1 LTINGAY
8 RASPVRAGAGP
19 SGSSPETPLDER
31 GQDVTADQNGS
42 LAGYGADTV
51 ALELQGGGTVQLGN
65 VNTYSGGTTIDGAT
79 LELLAAST
87 TPVLIPAGTAGSG
100 AITFAP
106 GVAGTLK
113 IDSTG
118 LPTNPIAGF
127 SFSDAID
134 LAGVATSFTGATV
147 DADNRLTVAPGETL
161 QMAASDNFGGD
172 VFQFSPD
179 GSGGTRVTLERLPP
193 AKQIVAGGIWDETSV
208 WQLGIPAVSHDNVRF
223 MNGDLAVNLTAVGG
237 GNVFGASYP
246 ASFAKPLQ
254 IETLEFA
261 GSGDVVNVAGSST
274 FEGGVGLK
282 TGIVGGGDAATI
294 EIGAN
299 AKLWINGDIVQ
310 STNGIAIIDNGC
322 EVIFTPASPGADG
335 YDGLRSVS
343 YNNIPGGVVLFST
356 FNANFSQQLVDIVG
370 GDYLGMADRNGNPV
384 AVTNV
389 QMAAGVLQVAAG
401 GNVYDLAPRLPAT
414 PQLQPILSPGP
425 LLFFSSGTPRCRRA
439 APTSAARRAPRPVAS
454 RWQASPMPIR
464 TRLPATTASQ
474 STGATARA
482 RPGPSPPT
490 PTAASM

>member
-1 LTINGAY
+1 MTINGAY

-310 STNGIAIIDNGC
+310 STNGIAIIEAARSSSLPRRLGPMAM
-322 EVIFTPASPGADG
+322 TASA
-335 YDGLRSVS
+335 RSATTTS
-343 YNNIPGGVVLFST
+343 L
-356 FNANFSQQLVDIVG
+356 
-370 GDYLGMADRNGNPV
+370 
-384 AVTNV
+384 
-389 QMAAGVLQVAAG
+389 AAWCC
-401 GNVYDLAPRLPAT
+401 
-414 PQLQPILSPGP
+414 
-425 LLFFSSGTPRCRRA
+425 FRRSMQ
-439 APTSAARRAPRPVAS
+439 TSASNWSTLSAAITSGWRIAMAILLQS
-454 RWQASPMPIR
+454 QMCRWPLVCCKSLQAAM
-464 TRLPATTASQ
+464 
-474 STGATARA
+474 
-482 RPGPSPPT
+482 
-490 PTAASM
+490 SMI

>member
-1 LTINGAY
+1 
-8 RASPVRAGAGP
+8 V
-19 SGSSPETPLDER
+19 
-31 GQDVTADQNGS
+31 
-42 LAGYGADTV
+42 
-51 ALELQGGGTVQLGN
+51 
-65 VNTYSGGTTIDGAT
+65 
-79 LELLAAST
+79 
-87 TPVLIPAGTAGSG
+87 
-100 AITFAP
+100 
-106 GVAGTLK
+106 
-113 IDSTG
+113 
-118 LPTNPIAGF
+118 
-127 SFSDAID
+127 
-134 LAGVATSFTGATV
+134 
-147 DADNRLTVAPGETL
+147 LTVAPRKSL
-161 QMAASDNFGGD
+161 QLAASDNFGGD
-172 VFQFSPD
+172 FFQFSPD
-179 GSGGTRVTLERLPP
+179 GGVGTSITLEHLPP
-193 AKQIVAGGIWDETSV
+193 AKQIVASGIWDETSV
-208 WQLGIPAVSHDNVRF
+208 WQLGIPAISHDNVRF
-223 MNGDLAVNLTAVGG
+223 TNGDLAVNLTAVGG

-310 STNGIAIIDNGC
+310 STNGIAII
-322 EVIFTPASPGADG
+322 EAARSSSLPRRLADG